1 MAKAQATAGLSAQE
15 KQYRLMTQSS
25 VRPLIIRL
33 AIPTI
38 ITMMVTSLYNM
49 ADTYFVSQL
58 GKSAS
63 GAVGVVFSL
72 MAIIQALGFTLGMGS
87 GSVVSRAL
95 GVRDYDKASRFASA
109 AIMAAVVLGLALTV
123 AGYIFINPLMS
134 MLGATPTVLPYARDY
149 ASYILFGAPIMA
161 SSFVLNNL
169 LRAEG
174 KAQLSMVGITT
185 GGVLNIA
192 LDPLFIFVF
201 DMGVAGAAIATL
213 ISQTVSCVILLIM
226 LLTKST
232 IRVSVRHAVSGIGTL
247 WETVRTGAPSFCRQG
262 LASISTILLNNQAGE
277 YGGDEALSGMS
288 IVLKIYML
296 IFCVGLGIGQGYQP
310 VAGYNYGAKLWGRV
324 RTAFTFTF
332 VVGTACLSA
341 LGIVALIFAPDII
354 PLFIDDPKVIDIGA
368 RALRFQAIALPFLC
382 TNVVCNMTFQA
393 TGSKLRAVLLSCCRQ
408 GFFFIPCVMILPPML
423 GLLGVELVQAVSDF
437 CTFLVS
443 IPFAVGFLRS
453 ISRLEQEEEAEIMPP
468 AEKAGGV
475 T

>member
-1 MAKAQATAGLSAQE
+1 MKKKNELAGLSPE
-15 KQYRLMTQSS
+15 ERQYRLMTQSS
-25 VRPLIIRL
+25 VKPLIIRL

-95 GVRDYDKASRFASA
+95 GVKDYQKASRFASA
-109 AIMAAVVLGLALTV
+109 ALLASIVLGVALTI
-123 AGYIFINPLMS
+123 GGCIFIDPLMS
-134 MLGATPTVLPYARDY
+134 MLGATPTVLPYARSY
-149 ASYILFGAPIMA
+149 ASYILYGAPIMA
-161 SSFVLNNL
+161 ASFVLNNL
-169 LRAEG
+169 LRSEG

-213 ISQTVSCVILLIM
+213 ISQAVSFVILLIM
-226 LLTKST
+226 LLTRST
-232 IRVSVRHAVSGIGTL
+232 IKVSLKSAISGLGTL

-262 LASISTILLNNQAGE
+262 FASLSTILLNNQAAE

-310 VAGYNYGAKLWGRV
+310 VAGYSYGAKLWSRV
-324 RTAFTFTF
+324 RSAFSFTFI
-332 VVGTACLSA
+332 VGTASLSV
-341 LGIVALIFAPDII
+341 LGVLAVIFANDII
-354 PLFIDDPKVIDIGA
+354 PLFIDDPKVIEIGA
-368 RALRFQAIALPFLC
+368 RALRFQAIALPFLT

-393 TGSKLRAVLLSCCRQ
+393 IGSKLKAVLLSCCRQ
-408 GFFFIPCVMILPPML
+408 GFFFIPCVLLLPPVL

-437 CTFLVS
+437 CTFLIS
-443 IPFAVGFLRS
+443 IPFAIGFIKS
-453 ISRLEQEEEAEIMPP
+453 IKKLEAEDSAKT
-468 AEKAGGV
+468 AE
-475 T
+475 

>member
-1 MAKAQATAGLSAQE
+1 MKKNPELEGLSAE
-15 KQYRLMTQSS
+15 ERQYRVMTQSP
-25 VRPLIIRL
+25 VRPLITKL

-72 MAIIQALGFTLGMGS
+72 MAIIQAVGFTLGMGS

-95 GVRDYDKASRFASA
+95 GVKDYEKANRFSSVALFTSVA
-109 AIMAAVVLGLALTV
+109 FGLLLTV
-123 AGYIFINPLMS
+123 FGYIFINPLMS
-134 MLGATPTVLPYARDY
+134 VLGATPTVLPYARDY
-149 ASYILFGAPIMA
+149 ASYILLGAPIMA

-174 KAQLSMVGITT
+174 KAQLSMFGIAT

-201 DMGVAGAAIATL
+201 DLGVAGAAIATL

-226 LLTKST
+226 LLTRSIIK
-232 IRVSVRHAVSGIGTL
+232 VSLRQAVSGISVL
-247 WETVRTGAPSFCRQG
+247 WEIVRTGAPSFCRQG
-262 LASISTILLNNQAGE
+262 LASISTILLNNQAGL
-277 YGGDEALSGMS
+277 YGGDEALSAMS

-310 VAGYNYGAKLWGRV
+310 VAGYNYSAKLWGRV
-324 RTAFTFTF
+324 RKAFTFTF
-332 VVGTACLSA
+332 FVGTACLTV
-341 LGIVALIFAPDII
+341 LGIFAIIFAEQIM
-354 PLFIDDPKVIDIGA
+354 PLFIDDPKVIEIGA
-368 RALRFQAIALPFLC
+368 RALRFQAFALPFLT
-382 TNVVCNMTFQA
+382 TNVICNMTFQA
-393 TGSKLRAVLLSCCRQ
+393 VGSKLKAVLLSCCRQ
-408 GFFFIPCVMILPPML
+408 GFFFIPCVLLLPPVL
-423 GLLGVELVQAVSDF
+423 ELLGVELVQAVSDF

-443 IPFAVGFLRS
+443 IPFALGFLRNVKK
-453 ISRLEQEEEAEIMPP
+453 LEAEANYNPNS
-468 AEKAGGV
+468 AEII
-475 T
+475 TE

>member
-1 MAKAQATAGLSAQE
+1 MSKKPALAGLSAE
-15 KQYRLMTQSS
+15 ERQYRIMTQSP
-25 VRPLIIRL
+25 VRPLITKL

-72 MAIIQALGFTLGMGS
+72 MAIIQAVGFTLGMGS

-95 GVRDYDKASRFASA
+95 GVKDYEKANRFASVA
-109 AIMAAVVLGLALTV
+109 LFSAVGFGLLLTV
-123 AGYIFINPLMS
+123 FGCIFMNPLMS
-134 MLGATPTVLPYARDY
+134 VLGATPTVLPYARDY

-169 LRAEG
+169 LRSEG
-174 KAQLSMVGITT
+174 KSQLSMVGIVS
-185 GGVLNIA
+185 GGILNVG

-213 ISQTVSCVILLIM
+213 VSQTVSCVILLIM
-226 LLTKST
+226 LLKKS
-232 IRVSVRHAVSGIGTL
+232 IIKVSIGRAL
-247 WETVRTGAPSFCRQG
+247 SSFSAMGEIIRTGAPSFCRQG
-262 LASISTILLNNQAGE
+262 LSSISTILLNNQAAL

-310 VAGYNYGAKLWGRV
+310 VVGYNYSAKNWKRV
-324 RTAFTFTF
+324 RDAFVFTFY
-332 VVGTACLSA
+332 VGTAA
-341 LGIVALIFAPDII
+341 LTVFGILAVIFADQII
-354 PLFIDDPKVIDIGA
+354 PLFIDDPKVIEIGA
-368 RALRFQAIALPFLC
+368 RALRFQAIALPFLT

-393 TGSKLRAVLLSCCRQ
+393 VGQKLKAVLLSCCRQ
-408 GFFFIPCVMILPPML
+408 GFFFIPVVLLLPPVL
-423 GLLGVELVQAVSDF
+423 ELLGVELVQAVSDF
-437 CTFLVS
+437 GTFLVS
-443 IPFAVGFLRS
+443 IPFAFGFLRKVKK
-453 ISRLEQEEEAEIMPP
+453 LEQESTEKLP
-468 AEKAGGV
+468 ADPV
-475 T
+475 TE